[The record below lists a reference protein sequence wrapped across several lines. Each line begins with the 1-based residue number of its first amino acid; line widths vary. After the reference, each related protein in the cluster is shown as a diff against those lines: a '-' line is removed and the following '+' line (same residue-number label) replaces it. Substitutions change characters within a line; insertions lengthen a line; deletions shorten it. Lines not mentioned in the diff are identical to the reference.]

1 MRKASRE
8 PNEQREQSRTCSSF
22 AESRMRKASRQ
33 MDATFALEVLDKAPY
48 ITVSFTRPDGSPYG
62 VPLSLART
70 DEKTFYF
77 HCALEGDKLD
87 CIAANPTVALSA
99 VTKCAPTV
107 GPKDGSFTLQY
118 KSAMAVG
125 KAEVVTDRDEKIE
138 ALRAISQRFLPHHMD
153 AFDDAITRSLERTA
167 VVKITLTAPPTGK
180 RKQYDKEGEEMK
192 GRTSNEI
199 QMAKNGYY
207 TRQKTLSSMSGKR

>member
-8 PNEQREQSRTCSSF
+8 
-22 AESRMRKASRQ
+22 

-48 ITVSFTRPDGSPYG
+48 VTVSFTRPDGSPYG

-70 DEKTFYF
+70 DENTFYF

-87 CIAANPTVALSA
+87 CIAANPIVALSA

-125 KAEVVTDRDEKIE
+125 KAEVVTERNEKIE
-138 ALRAISQRFLPHHMD
+138 ALRAICLRFLPHHMD
-153 AFDDAITRSLERTA
+153 AFDDAIARSLERTA

-180 RKQYDKEGEEMK
+180 RKQYDKQGEEMK
-192 GRTSNEI
+192 WQRAE
-199 QMAKNGYY
+199 
-207 TRQKTLSSMSGKR
+207 

>member
-1 MRKASRE
+1 MRKASR
-8 PNEQREQSRTCSSF
+8 
-22 AESRMRKASRQ
+22 A
-33 MDATFALEVLDKAPY
+33 MDAIFALEVFDKAPY
-48 ITVSFTRPDGSPYG
+48 VTVSFTRPDGSPYG

-70 DEKTFYF
+70 GDKTFYF

-99 VTKCAPTV
+99 VTRCTPTV

-125 KAEVVTDRDEKIE
+125 KAEVVRDRSEKIE
-138 ALRAISQRFLPHHMD
+138 ALRAICQRFLPQHME
-153 AFDDAITRSLERTA
+153 AFGNAIERSLERTA

-180 RKQYDKEGEEMK
+180 RKQYDKQGEELK
-192 GRTSNEI
+192 YGRME
-199 QMAKNGYY
+199 
-207 TRQKTLSSMSGKR
+207 